1 MRHPAF
7 LLAFAALT
15 AALVGCGGDT
25 TLPPE
30 DLTRRDAGPDVP
42 RIVTRD
48 VPATQDT
55 GVDVPRNT
63 NPVVVGVVPDHGPFA
78 GGNEVVIRGSNFD
91 EGIEARFADGLVQP
105 RDTVVTD
112 SRRLTVRPPA
122 GRPGMADVAVELNG
136 RRAVLPGAYRYDSIY
151 ADPGDG
157 SIAGGTRITV
167 HGMGTHFSGATTVT
181 LDGASCVDVQ
191 VSSPERLSCTTPPHP
206 EGFAALAVET
216 GDERIRVEDAYRY
229 IDNPESTRGGLGGG
243 PIEGSL
249 NVTVLAGAT
258 GAGIPNALVY
268 LGDNPGVAAP
278 RSARTNDRGRATLS
292 FDGLRGPTTLTIT
305 AECFNSH
312 TVQVFDA
319 RNVTLYLYAQMIPA
333 CARMGDPG
341 SGPGPSGGTFGA
353 SVAGEL
359 IWDGPYEFAP
369 NPWSNVPMPRAG
381 EQRIA
386 FVFATQTDIFSS
398 PQSMSEGGVVLEV
411 VTPGYGG
418 RGYPFAIT
426 TRPSALAIY
435 AIAGVED
442 IRTRRFT
449 PYIMG
454 VARGVLGS
462 PRARIT
468 NVLVPMNIPLDH
480 VTPVE
485 VRELPTQSRGEPNRL
500 RVEGFVDLGGE
511 GVIARPDI
519 SVFGRGED
527 ETYRLVAMPA
537 FTGALA
543 DARLIVRA
551 IYGTGEY
558 LSNPFSAQVV
568 SGITT
573 PDDPVRLRNWVG
585 IPDVISPADSGRLG
599 TDRAV
604 RFELR
609 GASPDMFYATLSAD
623 ALYWQTYA
631 LGTERSFAYPDLSS
645 VMGLRDLPA
654 GQQLYL
660 NITAFRTPGFNLNEF
675 RYNFLSQLYWTAY
688 SGRTLLFSR

>member
-1 MRHPAF
+1 LFA
-7 LLAFAALT
+7 LAAVLS
-15 AALVGCGGDT
+15 ALVGCGGEAL
-25 TLPPE
+25 LPPE
-30 DLTRRDAGPDVP
+30 DPRRDAGVDVP

-48 VPATQDT
+48 VPRVEDT
-55 GVDVPRNT
+55 GVDVIRNT
-63 NPVVVGVVPDHGPFA
+63 NPIVVGVVPDHGPFV

-91 EGIEARFADGLVQP
+91 EGAEARFAGNLVQP
-105 RDTVVTD
+105 RDTVLTD
-112 SRRLTVRPPA
+112 ARRLTVRPPA
-122 GRPGMADVAVELNG
+122 GRPGEVEVSVELGG
-136 RRAVLPGAYRYDSIY
+136 RRAVLPNGYRYDAIY
-151 ADPGDG
+151 ADPPDG

-181 LDGASCVDVQ
+181 LDGAPCVDVQ
-191 VSSPERLSCTTPPHP
+191 VSAPERLSCTTPAHP
-206 EGFAALAVET
+206 EGRAALAVET
-216 GDERIRVEDAYRY
+216 GDERINVPEAYLY

-243 PIEGSL
+243 PIEGSI

-258 GAGIPNALVY
+258 GDGIPNALVY
-268 LGDNPGVAAP
+268 LGDNPGVATP
-278 RSARTNDRGRATLS
+278 RAGRTNDRGRATLS

-353 SVAGEL
+353 QVSGEL
-359 IWDGPYEFAP
+359 VWDGPYEFAP

-386 FVFATQTDIFSS
+386 FVFTTQTDIFSS

-418 RGYPFAIT
+418 RGYPFSIT
-426 TRPSALAIY
+426 TRPSALAVY

-454 VARGVLGS
+454 VARGVLGA

-468 NVLVPMNIPLDH
+468 NVIVPMNIPLDH
-480 VTPVE
+480 MTEVE
-485 VRELPTQSRGEPNRL
+485 IRELPAQARGEPNRL

-511 GVIARPDI
+511 GIIARPDI
-519 SVFGRGED
+519 TVFGRGED
-527 ETYRLVAMPA
+527 EAYRLVAMPA

-568 SGITT
+568 GGIST
-573 PDDPVRLRNWVG
+573 PDETVRLRNWVG

-599 TDRAV
+599 NDRAV

-609 GASPDMFYATLSAD
+609 GASPDMFYASLSAD
-623 ALYWQTYA
+623 ALYWQTFA
-631 LGTERSFAYPDLSS
+631 LGTERSFAYPDLSQ
-645 VMGLRDLPA
+645 VPGLRDLPS

-660 NITAFRTPGFNLNEF
+660 NITAFRTPGFDFNEF